1 VGMSAQRQ
9 ERSHGS
15 RMITMKEV
23 AQRAGV
29 SITTVSHVLNK
40 TRFVSDELARR
51 VNQAI
56 EELDY
61 RPHQLAQSLRRGR
74 TQTIAVLVS
83 DIVNPFFP
91 QVVRGAEDSA
101 KEHGY
106 SLILCNTDEN
116 PQTESFYVSL
126 MIDRRVDGF
135 IIAPSM
141 APEASLKSLVDKE
154 IPLVVIDRQMETLSI
169 DQVYSDNING
179 AYEATKYLLGL
190 GHKRI
195 GLIMELE
202 GIRSFDDRK
211 TGWERALKEYGLST
225 LSGLVQQAGLEIEGA
240 AEAARYLIEGPPQA
254 TAIFATNN
262 LMTLGVLRYMKNH
275 SVSCPRDLSV
285 VGFDDPEWAACFNPS
300 ITSVAQQSYEMGY
313 KACDLLVA
321 RIQGKTS
328 ESRAVQLNCELKIRE
343 SCAALEPEGE
353 MERPEAI
360 D

>member
-1 VGMSAQRQ
+1 MSALQRQ
-9 ERSHGS
+9 RSNGN

-23 AQRAGV
+23 AERAGV
-29 SITTVSHVLNK
+29 SITTVSHVINK
-40 TRFVSDELARR
+40 TRFVSDELAKR
-51 VNQAI
+51 VNWAI

-106 SLILCNTDEN
+106 SLILCNTDED

-141 APEASLKSLVDKE
+141 AAEGSLRSLIKKD
-154 IPLVVIDRQMETLSI
+154 IPLVVIDRPMETLSI
-169 DQVYSDNING
+169 DQVYSDNVDG
-179 AYEATKYLLGL
+179 AYQATKYLLRL

-202 GIRSFDDRK
+202 GIRSFDDRRV
-211 TGWERALKEYGLST
+211 GWERALKEQGLSAI
-225 LSGLVQQAGLEIEGA
+225 SELVQQAGLEIEGA
-240 AEAARYLIEGPPQA
+240 AEAAKYLVEGPPQV

-262 LMTLGVLRYMKNH
+262 LMTLGVLRYMKTHN
-275 SVSCPRDLSV
+275 VSCPKDLSL
-285 VGFDDPEWAACFNPS
+285 VGFDDPEWAASFHPS
-300 ITSVAQQSYEMGY
+300 VTSVRQQSYEMGY
-313 KACDLLVA
+313 KACDLLVS
-321 RIQGKTS
+321 RMQERTS
-328 ESRAVQLNCELKIRE
+328 ESRAVQLNCQLEIRE
-343 SCAALEPEGE
+343 SCAP
-353 MERPEAI
+353 PWS
-360 D
+360 

>member
-1 VGMSAQRQ
+1 MSGEKLRI
-9 ERSHGS
+9 ERSG
-15 RMITMKEV
+15 RMITMKDV
-23 AQRAGV
+23 AERAGV
-29 SITTVSHVLNK
+29 SITTVSHVVNK
-40 TRFVSDELARR
+40 TRFVSDTLANQ

-74 TQTIAVLVS
+74 TQTIAVFVS

-116 PQTESFYVSL
+116 PEIERFYVSL

-141 APEASLKSLVDKE
+141 DPEPSLSTLLDKQ
-154 IPLVVIDRQMETLSI
+154 IPVVVIDRPIKKLPV
-169 DQVYSDNING
+169 DQVYSDNVSG

-190 GHKRI
+190 GHKHI
-195 GLIMELE
+195 GLIVELE
-202 GIRSFDDRK
+202 GIRSFDDRR
-211 TGWERALKEYGLST
+211 TGWEHALREHGLSAM
-225 LSGLVQQAGLEIEGA
+225 SGLVQQAGLEIEGA
-240 AEAARYLIEGPPQA
+240 AVAAKHLVERSPQA

-262 LMTLGVLRYMKNH
+262 LMTLGVLRYMKNENI
-275 SVSCPRDLSV
+275 SCPDDLSL
-285 VGFDDPEWAACFNPS
+285 VGFDDQEWAASFNPS

-313 KACDLLVA
+313 EACDLLVA
-321 RIQGKTS
+321 RIEGTKAEPKT
-328 ESRAVQLNCELKIRE
+328 VQLTCELRVRE
-343 SCAALEPEGE
+343 SCTTLKPSYC
-353 MERPEAI
+353 
-360 D
+360 

>member
-1 VGMSAQRQ
+1 MSVRRHQRP
-9 ERSHGS
+9 HTN

-23 AQRAGV
+23 AERAGV
-29 SITTVSHVLNK
+29 SITTVSHAINK
-40 TRFVSDELARR
+40 TRFVSDELAKR
-51 VNQAI
+51 VKQAV

-61 RPHQLAQSLRRGR
+61 RPHQLAQSLRRGK

-91 QVVRGAEDSA
+91 QVVRGAEDFA

-106 SLILCNTDEN
+106 SLILCNTDED

-141 APEASLKSLVDKE
+141 AAEESLRSLIEKD
-154 IPLVVIDRQMETLSI
+154 ISLVVIDRPMETLSV
-169 DQVYSDNING
+169 DQVYSDNVDG
-179 AYEATKYLLGL
+179 AYQATKYLLGL

-195 GLIMELE
+195 GLITELE

-211 TGWERALKEYGLST
+211 AGWRRALKEQGLSAMAE
-225 LSGLVQQAGLEIEGA
+225 LVQQAGLEIEGA
-240 AEAARYLIEGPPQA
+240 AEAARYLVEGPPQA

-262 LMTLGVLRYMKNH
+262 LMTLGVLRYLKKRN
-275 SVSCPRDLSV
+275 VSCPRDLSV
-285 VGFDDPEWAACFNPS
+285 VGFDDPEWAASFNPS

-321 RIQGKTS
+321 RMQEKTS
-328 ESRAVQLNCELKIRE
+328 ESRVVQLNCELKVRD
-343 SCAALEPEGE
+343 SCAMLQSETS
-353 MERPEAI
+353 
-360 D
+360 

>member
-1 VGMSAQRQ
+1 MLVRRHQRAHN
-9 ERSHGS
+9 R

-23 AQRAGV
+23 AERAGV
-29 SITTVSHVLNK
+29 SITTVSHVINK
-40 TRFVSDELARR
+40 TRFVSDELVKR

-91 QVVRGAEDSA
+91 EVVRGVEDSA
-101 KEHGY
+101 KENGY

-116 PQTESFYVSL
+116 PRMESFYISL

-141 APEASLKSLVDKE
+141 AAEESLQPLIKKE
-154 IPLVVIDRQMETLSI
+154 IPLVVIDRPVETLSV
-169 DQVYSDNING
+169 DQVYSDNVGG
-179 AYEATKYLLGL
+179 AYQATKYLLSL

-211 TGWERALKEYGLST
+211 AGWEEALKEQGLSAMT
-225 LSGLVQQAGLEIEGA
+225 GLVQQAGLEIEGA
-240 AEAARYLIEGPPQA
+240 EAAARYLVEGPPQV
-254 TAIFATNN
+254 TALFATNN
-262 LMTLGVLRYMKNH
+262 LMTLGVLRYLKKH
-275 SVSCPRDLSV
+275 SVSCPKDLSI
-285 VGFDDPEWAACFNPS
+285 VGFDDPEWAASFNPS

-321 RIQGKTS
+321 RMQEKTS
-328 ESRAVQLNCELKIRE
+328 EPKIVQLDCELKVRD
-343 SCAALEPEGE
+343 SCAKLESGS
-353 MERPEAI
+353 M
-360 D
+360 

>member
-1 VGMSAQRQ
+1 MSVQRH
-9 ERSHGS
+9 ERTRGS

-23 AQRAGV
+23 AERAGV
-29 SITTVSHVLNK
+29 SITTVSHVINK
-40 TRFVSDELARR
+40 TRFVSDELAKR
-51 VNQAI
+51 VNRAI

-106 SLILCNTDEN
+106 SLILCNTDED

-141 APEASLKSLVDKE
+141 APEASLKLLVKKK
-154 IPLVVIDRQMETLSI
+154 IPLVAIDREIDTLSI
-169 DQVYSDNING
+169 DEVYSDNING
-179 AYEATKYLLGL
+179 AYEATKYLISL
-190 GHKRI
+190 GHRRI

-211 TGWERALKEYGLST
+211 AGWERALKEHGLSAT
-225 LSGLVQQAGLEIEGA
+225 SELVQQAGLEIEGA
-240 AEAARYLIEGPPQA
+240 AEAARYLVEGPPQA

-262 LMTLGVLRYMKNH
+262 LMTLGVLRYIKNH
-275 SVSCPRDLSV
+275 NMSCPMDLSV
-285 VGFDDPEWAACFNPS
+285 LGFDDPEWAASFNPS

-321 RIQGKTS
+321 RIQGQTS
-328 ESRAVQLNCELKIRE
+328 ESSTVKLNCELRVRE
-343 SCAALEPEGE
+343 SCAPL
-353 MERPEAI
+353 